1 MKIYNNIELLQINL
15 SSATDRFYFPDN
27 SKLNGK
33 KINSL
38 SFYGSPFLGMEQS
51 PFDGREVVYY
61 GHLQQMY
68 LQVIKDSKDVL
79 HENVPLS
86 QSTINKLIRVD
97 INSAIDLQLC
107 AVNYVGSTPE
117 ELDGKCL
124 LVYATYDTIED
135 NEYVPQVENVV
146 TVDLTTKERAV
157 RLDTLIDDYIIAQG
171 KKIKRIEVVPYSSD
185 LEHIHN
191 FFYLDLREYGG
202 RSFKYVP
209 MLRMVNGG
217 MAEVDLANLPIEPLL
232 LNDFNVDF
240 RNSWIINSCILS
252 GDTKDWEL
260 KATIMFYY

>member
-1 MKIYNNIELLQINL
+1 MKIYNNIEMLQINL

-38 SFYGSPFLGMEQS
+38 SFYGSPFFKMEQS

-61 GHLQQMY
+61 GVLQKMY

-135 NEYVPQVENVV
+135 NEDIPQVENVV
-146 TVDLTTKERAV
+146 TVNLTTKERAV

-171 KKIKRIEVVPYSSD
+171 KKIKRIEVLPDFSD
-185 LEHIHN
+185 QQNIHS

-217 MAEVDLANLPIEPLL
+217 FTDAELSTLPIEPLL

-240 RNSWIINSCILS
+240 RNSWLINSCIQS
-252 GDTKDWEL
+252 EDTKDMEL

>member
-15 SSATDRFYFPDN
+15 SSATDRFYFPNN

-38 SFYGSPFLGMEQS
+38 SFYGSPFFGMEQS

-97 INSAIDLQLC
+97 INSSIDLQLC

-146 TVDLTTKERAV
+146 TVNLTTKERAV

-171 KKIKRIEVVPYSSD
+171 KKIKRIEVVPYFSD
-185 LEHIHN
+185 QQNIHS

-209 MLRMVNGG
+209 MLRMCNGG
-217 MAEVDLANLPIEPLL
+217 FTDAELSSLPIEPLL

-240 RNSWIINSCILS
+240 RNSWIINSCIQS
-252 GDTKDWEL
+252 GDTMDWEL